1 MIFGFHTSGLALA
14 TFAPLLVRSIV
25 CFDPTF
31 ACCAPTTTGD
41 LVLVMTEVC
50 FAIDIEFWVG
60 LDLPPKLVKLA
71 CCWAELEVVRCSELL
86 GGLAIDIEF

>member
-1 MIFGFHTSGLALA
+1 MFVFVTSGLPLAL
-14 TFAPLLVRSIV
+14 FAPFLVRSIV
-25 CFDPTF
+25 CFPELRI
-31 ACCAPTTTGD
+31 CGVD

-60 LDLPPKLVKLA
+60 FDLPPKLVKLA
-71 CCWAELEVVRCSELL
+71 CCWTELEVVRCSELL